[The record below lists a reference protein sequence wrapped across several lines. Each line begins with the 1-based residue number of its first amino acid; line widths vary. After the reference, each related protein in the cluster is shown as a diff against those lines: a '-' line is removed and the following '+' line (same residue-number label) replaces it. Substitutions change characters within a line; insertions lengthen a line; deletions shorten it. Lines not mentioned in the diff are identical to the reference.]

1 MQIGCRAKNGGCQ
14 RGPRSLAETH
24 AEVQKWALAD
34 FLKQPRMRELGGAM
48 SGHTVIERRRFRLM
62 ENSGGS
68 AGDIAVNENGDAL
81 VARGE
86 DGTCHGSD
94 LAPAQPAQDFERVG
108 DVLQMQVKSAPHR
121 IDLALETGTIDTG
134 AAANPVLGPAA
145 VERAGHSGRNGGVA
159 NTHFANAQKV
169 GAGNGLHA
177 KSNGGSAVG
186 FIECGIERYVASWR
200 FQSEFEH
207 LQPQAEGTAEL
218 IYSGATRLKV
228 GYHLSGDLGGIGTD
242 AVSHNAVIAGKHY
255 YNGIVDAGRVP
266 SLPGREP
273 FGEFFQAA

>member
-1 MQIGCRAKNGGCQ
+1 
-14 RGPRSLAETH
+14 
-24 AEVQKWALAD
+24 
-34 FLKQPRMRELGGAM
+34 
-48 SGHTVIERRRFRLM
+48 M
-62 ENSGGS
+62 ENSGRS

-81 VARGE
+81 MARGE

-121 IDLALETGTIDTG
+121 IDLTLQTSIIDTG
-134 AAANPVLGPAA
+134 ASANPVLGPAA
-145 VERAGHSGRNGGVA
+145 VERAGHSRRNGGVA

-186 FIECGIERYVASWR
+186 FVECGIKRYVASRR
-200 FQSEFEH
+200 FQSKFEH
-207 LQPQAEGTAEL
+207 LQSQAEGTAEL
-218 IYSGATRLKV
+218 IYGGATRLKV

-242 AVSHNAVIAGKHY
+242 PLPHNAVIAGKNY
-255 YNGIVDAGRVP
+255 YNGIVNARRVP
-266 SLPGREP
+266 SLPSRQP
-273 FGEFFQAA
+273 LGEFFQAAQGTWRFGERGITPPDLFGGSLVGTGKGAQKAADTVERADGERGCHCMFPTRWSEPVKCYR